1 MGRRQRRPDGRP
13 GVASDFV
20 EMAHRRVFGTSPGI
34 LARRRYV
41 GLLAEKGRLGVLN
54 RMLTDPAHT
63 ERVVAETT
71 SEPGLS
77 DEAFVDRAYWTLMGR
92 APDPGGLATLLEVLA
107 EGAPRADVV
116 RRVVRSEEYRE
127 HALPQYFPLEDLRA
141 LRPEAYFERRNEE
154 PGTWVLFQAKSPD
167 DFDWLEAAI
176 LEGGYYDRPGVWRLA
191 IETDKRLMAELVA
204 SLEPSKVLEL
214 GCSSGA
220 VLQCLHD
227 LGVNAEGVEISSA
240 AIESAF
246 PAVQG
251 RIHQVNATE
260 FELSSTYDVI
270 FGLDIFEHLNP
281 NRLGE
286 CLKRVEA
293 HLAAGGFVFANIPA
307 FGPDPVFG
315 EVFGVYIDEW
325 RADGD
330 RGENYRTLHCDD
342 LGYPLN
348 GHLIWGRS
356 DWWVS
361 QFEGAGL
368 RREPEVEAALHSRYD
383 EYLARATP
391 ARRSFYIFSKGAEP
405 AEVRRLAAAI
415 RATGSAVLK
424 ELS

>member
-1 MGRRQRRPDGRP
+1 
-13 GVASDFV
+13 
-20 EMAHRRVFGTSPGI
+20 MAHRRVFGTSPGV
-34 LARRRYV
+34 LARRRYAA
-41 GLLAEKGRLGVLN
+41 LLSESGRLGVLS
-54 RMLTDPAHT
+54 RMLADPAHT

-71 SEPGLS
+71 PEAGLS
-77 DEAFVDRAYWTLMGR
+77 DEAFVGWAYRTLMGR
-92 APDPGGLATLLEVLA
+92 EPDPGGLAASLEVLA
-107 EGAPRADVV
+107 GGAARAEVL
-116 RRVVRSEEYRE
+116 RRLVRSEEYRQ
-127 HALPQYFPLEDLRA
+127 HVLPQYFPLDDLRA
-141 LRPEAYFERRNEE
+141 LRPEAYFERPNDE
-154 PGTWVLFQAKSPD
+154 PGTWVLFQAESPA

-176 LEGGYYDRPGVWRLA
+176 LDGGYYDRPGVWRLA

-204 SLEPSKVLEL
+204 SLEPSRVLEL

-227 LGVNAEGVEISSA
+227 LGVDAEGVEISAA

-246 PAVQG
+246 PAVQN
-251 RIHQVNATE
+251 RIHQGNATE
-260 FELSSTYDVI
+260 FELASAYDVI

-293 HLAAGGFVFANIPA
+293 HLAPGGFVFANIPA
-307 FGPDPVFG
+307 FGHDPVFG

-361 QFEGAGL
+361 QFEATGL
-368 RREPEVEAALHSRYD
+368 RREPELESALHRRYD
-383 EYLARATP
+383 EYLAGATP
-391 ARRSFYIFSKGAEP
+391 ARRSFYIFSKDADP
-405 AEVRRLAAAI
+405 AAVGRLAGAIAA
-415 RATGSAVLK
+415 TKSAVLE
-424 ELS
+424 ELFSSQRLQFGDPLADG